1 MKILRLRFENINALK
16 NAWQLDFTQPPFDSN
31 GLFAITGATGA
42 GKTTILDAI
51 CLALY
56 HQTPR
61 LTVSKK
67 QNQLMTH
74 FTTHCMAEV
83 EFEVKGQGYRA
94 FWSQKR
100 ARNKVDGNLLEPTAE
115 LALLDGTIIAEKLKT
130 VRTKIAEI
138 TGLDFSRFTKSM
150 MLSQGEFAAFLNA
163 AANDR
168 AQLLEQLTGT
178 QIYGEISKQV
188 FENHKQAEKSLQLI
202 QAKSEGVTLL
212 TEQELNDLRSQEAD
226 VTNLNQVAM
235 LEQSSYLALKD
246 TVILSQ
252 AYKKQE
258 TQLCELLAQRK
269 QAEEKVTAGNQVI
282 KEKLKAQ
289 EAQQAQ
295 HKKIEIQLINTILP
309 IEHDISAMSTQL
321 SQVLANEV
329 EQTKESELL
338 IEKQKKI
345 QSEHKQ
351 LSKEVDELQ
360 QYITEHEPLT
370 NVKEKLPLWHNQV
383 DQLAK
388 INVTL
393 VQKTQQ
399 LDSIKNKTQQLLDE
413 QKNHAIALSENAE
426 RLTEQQKQEKVLNTS
441 QQEWVNKHTALLD
454 SVGMTQQTLSPE
466 SLNVKVNLCQQKQT
480 IFVQALQLANRYK
493 ALQQEQTQLTNK
505 KESISPTQDGIKLQL
520 TDLRNKFS
528 NAKQQKLDVET
539 LIAQQQTIMAL
550 SDHRAKLQADQ
561 PCPLCGSLEHPAIS
575 QYQAINLDEHQNRLH
590 ALNNDLNQL
599 EEQGKALAQQENQLD
614 AELNAISDRINRINI
629 EKQELTLAFSS
640 LEQTQSQANSFTQ
653 IDITDVTEIQKA
665 HTVVNSQIIQLTEF
679 QQTFSQLLQQTQQ
692 AEQDVQKTK
701 QILDQA
707 QYQRS
712 LIETN
717 LNHSIQDSTD
727 QTNLMTQLTLEQSAL
742 QKDLLT
748 SVKTMQLNKIPQLSI
763 DFNNELALLK
773 SDHWLQHIAQQVS
786 LLEQKLVA
794 QQNLFTR
801 LNTIE
806 QTDIVLSEQVAQVTK
821 QLISVANQI
830 TTLKTQLIDKNKLR
844 VTAFSQLGFVDINE
858 QSSDFIRNLLN
869 DEADQLKA
877 VLIQLQSEQHSIEAN
892 LQQLL
897 GQEKSAKQHLIEQE
911 QAITKAEE
919 LLNSIIK
926 KTQGDLEQLKTLSLG
941 DIELALKNYNDR
953 IKNQQILLGQIQ
965 QAISHDQ
972 QSRLNQQTLLAQI
985 KTEQA
990 RLDELSYLNMLI
1002 GSADGAKFRKF
1013 AQGLT
1018 LNHLVYLAN
1027 EQLNKLD
1034 GRYQLQCQQ
1043 RDNLSLEVL
1052 DTWQGDSIRDTK
1064 TLSGGESFLV
1074 SLALALALSDLVSN
1088 KTSIDSLFL
1097 DEGFGT
1103 LDNDT
1108 LEVALVALDNLNAS
1122 GKMIGIISHVE
1133 ALKERIDVQVK
1144 VEKQS
1149 GLGISTLDHQFAL

>member
-16 NAWQLDFTQPPFDSN
+16 NGWQLDFTQPPFDSN

-212 TEQELNDLRSQEAD
+212 TDQELNDLQAQKAD
-226 VTNLNQVAM
+226 ITKLNQVAM

-246 TVILSQ
+246 TVLLSQ

-258 TQLCELLAQRK
+258 NQLCELVTQRK
-269 QAEEKVTAGNQVI
+269 QAEEKVTAGKQVI
-282 KEKLKAQ
+282 NKKVKAQ
-289 EAQQAQ
+289 EAQQVQ
-295 HKKIEIQLINTILP
+295 HKKIETQLINTILP

-321 SQVLANEV
+321 SQALAHEV
-329 EQTKESELL
+329 EQAKESELL
-338 IEKQKKI
+338 IEKQKSI

-351 LSKEVDELQ
+351 LSKEADELQ
-360 QYITEHEPLT
+360 QYITEHEPLN

-383 DQLAK
+383 NQLAK
-388 INVTL
+388 INITL
-393 VQKTQQ
+393 DQKSQQ
-399 LDSIKNKTQQLLDE
+399 LDLIKNKTQQLLDE
-413 QKNHAIALSENAE
+413 QKNHATALNENTQL
-426 RLTEQQKQEKVLNTS
+426 LTEQQTQEKVLNTS
-441 QQEWVNKHTALLD
+441 QQQWVNKHTVLLE
-454 SVGMTQQTLSPE
+454 SVGMTQQTLSLE
-466 SLNVKVNLCQQKQT
+466 SLNLKVNLWQQKQT

-493 ALQQEQTQLTNK
+493 ALQQEQTQLSSK
-505 KESISPTQDGIKLQL
+505 KESILPILDGAKLQL
-520 TDLRNKFS
+520 IDLRDKFS
-528 NAKQQKLDVET
+528 NTKQQKLDVET

-614 AELNAISDRINRINI
+614 AELNANTDRINRINI

-640 LEQTQSQANSFTQ
+640 LEQTQANYFTQ
-653 IDITDVTEIQKA
+653 IDITDLPEIQQA
-665 HTVVNSQIIQLTEF
+665 HTVVNNQIIQLTEF
-679 QQTFSQLLQQTQQ
+679 QQMFSQLQQQTQQ
-692 AEQDVQKTK
+692 AEQELQKTK
-701 QILDQA
+701 QILEQM
-707 QYQRS
+707 QYQGN
-712 LIETN
+712 LIEAN
-717 LNHSIQDSTD
+717 LNYSIQDSTD
-727 QTNLMTQLTLEQSAL
+727 QTNLMTQLTLEQTAL

-763 DFNNELALLK
+763 DFNNELALLN
-773 SDHWLQHIAQQVS
+773 SDQWLQHIAQQVS
-786 LLEQKLVA
+786 LLEQKIVA
-794 QQNLFTR
+794 QQSLFTR

-806 QTDIVLSEQVAQVTK
+806 QTGIVLSEQVTQVTK
-821 QLISVANQI
+821 QLVSLAHQI
-830 TTLKTQLIDKNKLR
+830 TTFKTQLADKNKLR
-844 VTAFSQLGFVDINE
+844 VTCFSQMGFIELNE

-869 DEADQLKA
+869 DEAEKLK
-877 VLIQLQSEQHSIEAN
+877 VGLIQLQNEQHSIEAN

-897 GQEKSAKQHLIEQE
+897 GQEKSARQHLIEQE
-911 QAITKAEE
+911 QAITKADE
-919 LLNSIIK
+919 LFNSIIK
-926 KTQGDLEQLKTLSLG
+926 KTQGDLEQLKTLSLD
-941 DIELALKNYNDR
+941 DIELILKKYNDQ
-953 IKNQQILLGQIQ
+953 IKNQQISLGQIQ

-972 QSRLNQQTLLAQI
+972 LSRTKQQTLLAQI
-985 KTEQA
+985 KTEQV

-1074 SLALALALSDLVSN
+1074 SLALALALSDLVSS

-1108 LEVALVALDNLNAS
+1108 LEIALVALDNLNAS

-1149 GLGISTLDHQFAL
+1149 GLGISKLDSKFAL